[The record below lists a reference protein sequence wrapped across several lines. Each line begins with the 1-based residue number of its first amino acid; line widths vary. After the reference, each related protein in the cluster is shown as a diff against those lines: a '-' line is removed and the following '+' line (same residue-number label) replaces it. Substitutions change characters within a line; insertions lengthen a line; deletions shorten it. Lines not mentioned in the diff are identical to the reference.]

1 MIIFFKTD
9 ADTSNMYRNFKT
21 IFVGIL
27 SLLLLNCTFAVQ
39 AAAISMD
46 SPAIEPDSGMAAVEY
61 NREIDAEIIEENLAE
76 VAEYFSRPRLVKL
89 FSQTRKV
96 ILTFDDGPHPK
107 TTPKILEILKKRNL
121 KAIFFVLGLQ
131 VEKYPELIRQIAQ
144 EGHEIANHS
153 YNHKNLAQLSEAQ
166 VHQQIDVTNDLIQ
179 KITGQ
184 KPRFLR
190 PPYGALNKKVLRICM
205 EKNMD
210 IMLWTIDPKDWQH
223 KNETVILRNLINQLG
238 MNGNLRGGAVLL
250 HDIYPATVRALD
262 PFLDQLAANDYFVA
276 DASNFAEGDNSS
288 FWAATAPKLMKNAGF
303 FHKVDPK
310 ILAHPLL
317 ASIIGEKEPVEISS
331 MAMLKANRSNDLL
344 VFLARSQF

>member
-1 MIIFFKTD
+1 
-9 ADTSNMYRNFKT
+9 MYRNLKLIIGG
-21 IFVGIL
+21 IF
-27 SLLLLNCTFAVQ
+27 SLLLLSWAHTAH

-46 SPAIEPDSGMAAVEY
+46 SLAIEPDTGMAAVEY
-61 NREIDAEIIEENLAE
+61 NQEIGEEILEENLAE

-131 VEKYPELIRQIAQ
+131 AEKYPELVNQIAQ
-144 EGHEIANHS
+144 DGHEIANHS

-166 VHQQIDVTNDLIQ
+166 VNQQIDVTNDLIE
-179 KITGQ
+179 KITGR

-190 PPYGALNKKVLRICM
+190 PPYGALNKQLLRICQA
-205 EKNMD
+205 KNMD

-223 KNETVILRNLINQLG
+223 KNESIILRNLMKQLG

-262 PFLDQLAANDYFVA
+262 PFLDQLAANEYFIA
-276 DASNFAEGDNSS
+276 DAGNFAEGDDSG
-288 FWAATAPKLMKNAGF
+288 FWAATAPRLIKNAGF

-317 ASIIGEKEPVEISS
+317 TSIIGEKEPVEISS

-344 VFLARSQF
+344 VFLARNQF